1 MNIRIAL
8 TYVLYKWG
16 DEAIRAKS
24 IAEGKFEKEDYVG
37 AKKFALKAQT
47 LYPGLDGISQ
57 LLATLDVYVSAE
69 NKISGLVDW
78 YGVLGVSP
86 TADEQTI
93 KKQYRKLAL
102 MLHPDKNSSIG
113 ADGAFKL
120 ISEAWSLLS
129 DKVKRFAYN
138 QSRGYR
144 SFVPTHACAPPA
156 HTGGPSTHTGGPS
169 VHTGAPPV
177 RTTGGPP
184 APSTES
190 QFNFGRRKTSAPK
203 PQKKNTN
210 APSKPSPAPFHQRS
224 DTFWTICNR
233 CDTQY
238 EYLKIYRASALR
250 CPYCHQPFMALEIPR
265 PISLSKSH
273 KPKPWPPQQNSSNNR
288 TTPNASN
295 NHLGRNVSDAHK
307 SGTGHARPDSSTYE
321 AYQRGPFSDVD
332 IKNPSTATRT
342 SNSFQQA
349 QDQSKRAYT
358 ESHASSGME
367 GSFKKRKEDDY
378 SNVPQGNGG
387 FGSGGSS
394 WSWIYGFPGNYHQPD
409 STRE

>member
-1 MNIRIAL
+1 MECNR
-8 TYVLYKWG
+8 

-57 LLATLDVYVSAE
+57 LLATLDVFVSAE

-86 TADEQTI
+86 TADDETI

-169 VHTGAPPV
+169 VHTGAAPV

-184 APSTES
+184 EPSTES

-273 KPKPWPPQQNSSNNR
+273 KPKPWPPQQNSKMFRMLTNQAR
-288 TTPNASN
+288 DTT
-295 NHLGRNVSDAHK
+295 
-307 SGTGHARPDSSTYE
+307 SGFFYIRGLSA
-321 AYQRGPFSDVD
+321 GPFSDVD